1 MFKIRRR
8 GAETKAIQLY
18 LEMMLKIIKHT
29 PDIKEESIDGLLMQI
44 ALLERFKED
53 IGNTVTNL
61 KSTFSRLME
70 HEIER

>member
-8 GAETKAIQLY
+8 GTEIKAIETY
-18 LEMMLKIIKHT
+18 LEILLGVLKST
-29 PDIKEESIDGLLMQI
+29 PRIKEESMEGLLMQI

-53 IGNTVTNL
+53 LGNTIINL

-70 HEIER
+70 HEIEK